1 MLRDAPGCSGMF
13 SIGAILV
20 DLFHNCH
27 FWEVFVAVGML
38 RDAPGCFGMLWDALK
53 SSRMLWD
60 ALGRSGMFSI
70 DAILGNLFHNCH
82 FWEEFVTVGML

>member
-1 MLRDAPGCSGMF
+1 MF

-38 RDAPGCFGMLWDALK
+38 RDAPGC
-53 SSRMLWD
+53 SRMLWN
-60 ALGRSGMFSI
+60 ALGCFEK
-70 DAILGNLFHNCH
+70 L
-82 FWEEFVTVGML
+82 